1 MAGELEMNDWYTGM
15 LWTSSTPH
23 SGVMHNFSSEQDLA
37 NTALSVWYIKVLKI
51 TPKNKC

>member
-23 SGVMHNFSSEQDLA
+23 SGVMHMSIKPDLA

-51 TPKNKC
+51 TPKNKW